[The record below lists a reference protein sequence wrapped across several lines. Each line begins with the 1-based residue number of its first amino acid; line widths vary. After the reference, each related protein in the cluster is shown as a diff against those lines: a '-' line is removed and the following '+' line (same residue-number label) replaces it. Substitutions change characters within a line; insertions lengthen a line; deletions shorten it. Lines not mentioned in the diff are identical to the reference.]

1 MGSPPIDLIRL
12 EVLKNALL
20 AITDEM
26 AAALQRSAYSTNIKT
41 RGDFSCA
48 LFDTNVRLVAQ
59 SFSQPTHLGSLVHS
73 TPRAIAEFGAAR
85 LENGDAIL
93 MNDPHRGAVHLN
105 DISLISPVDLDGQRI
120 GYVANVAHHVD
131 VGGSTPGS
139 LGLNSETYQEG
150 LILPPLRL
158 VRKGVVDED
167 ITRLIAANI
176 RAPHETLGDFRAQ
189 VASNQLAARRLS
201 ELGQDVGSAELARY
215 TEALL
220 DYTARRVVADIAR
233 FPVGTYS
240 ATDQLDDDGF
250 GNEAVTIAVTV
261 RIGAGG
267 IEFDL
272 SGSDDQGR
280 GPMNATS
287 SMSYSG
293 IAFVLKCLLDPDIP
307 VNDGFYRTIRTIFR
321 PGSVVSALHP
331 AAVVGGWEVCFRVA
345 EAALRALA
353 PAFPD
358 KIPAATK
365 GIICNVAFGGRDPF
379 TDRYYAFYETIAGGF
394 GGRSSK
400 DGMDGVQPHIHN
412 TENSPVEETELN
424 YPVRIA
430 RLSLIEDSGGAGRY
444 RGGLGVRR
452 DYWFERHAATFSI
465 ISDRARFAPWGL
477 AGGGSGRPAHY
488 VVDPDGEHPVELR
501 SKATVRLEP
510 GHVMSIQTP
519 GGGGHGDPLDRE
531 SAAVCRDVLAGKV
544 SAERGR
550 ADYGVVL
557 DPAGE
562 VDSTATR
569 RLRAVMRR
577 KRAATATPA

>member
-1 MGSPPIDLIRL
+1 MISPPIDSVRL

-48 LFDTNVRLVAQ
+48 LFDANVRVVAQ
-59 SFSQPTHLGSLVHS
+59 SFSQPTHLGSLVNS
-73 TPRAIAEFGAAR
+73 TPRAIAEFGAER
-85 LENGDAIL
+85 LENGDGIL

-105 DISLISPVDLDGQRI
+105 DISLISPVDLHGKRI

-131 VGGSTPGS
+131 IGGSTPGS
-139 LGLNSETYQEG
+139 LGLNSDTYQEG

-176 RAPHETLGDFRAQ
+176 RAPQETLGDFRAQ

-201 ELGQDVGSAELARY
+201 ELAEEVGSDELARY
-215 TEALL
+215 TDALL
-220 DYTARRVVADIAR
+220 DYTERRVVADIAR
-233 FPVGTYS
+233 FPVGTFA

-250 GNEAVTIAVTV
+250 GQEPVKIAVTV
-261 RIGAGG
+261 RIRGGG

-272 SGSDDQGR
+272 SDSDDQGR

-293 IAFVLKCLLDPDIP
+293 IAFVLKCLLDADIP
-307 VNDGFYRTIRTIFR
+307 VNDGFYRTIRTVFR
-321 PGSVVSALHP
+321 PGSVVSAQHP

-345 EAALRALA
+345 ETAFRALA

-394 GGRSSK
+394 GARSSK
-400 DGMDGVQPHIHN
+400 DGTDGVQPHIHN

-444 RGGLGVRR
+444 RGGLGIRR
-452 DYWFERHAATFSI
+452 DYWFEGHSPSFSI

-477 AGGGSGRPAHY
+477 DGGGPGRLAHY
-488 VVDPDGEHPVELR
+488 VVDPDGDHPVELR

-510 GHVMSIQTP
+510 GQIMSVQTP

-531 SAAVCRDVLAGKV
+531 PNAVRRDVLAGKV
-544 SAERGR
+544 SAARGTE
-550 ADYGVVL
+550 DYGVVL
-557 DPAGE
+557 DEAGD
-562 VDSTATR
+562 VDSAATSRLRATR
-569 RLRAVMRR
+569 RE
-577 KRAATATPA
+577 KRAAPATPA